1 LCVLPE
7 NLFPKKQGLNMPRK
21 TDKREKLIGAAGRL
35 NHEQGFRST
44 TLADIAQQAS
54 VPLGNVYYYF
64 KTKDSIGGAVI
75 ELLSNNYADFFKKIN
90 AKISEPAARLR
101 MYLESNSKDPE
112 SIARYGCQVGG
123 LCQELGKEGGVLA
136 DQAAKLLHDIIQW
149 VEQQF
154 RALGLG
160 ERSPSY
166 AQQLVASIQ
175 GINLLTLT
183 FKDPK
188 IINEQ
193 SQVILSWLE
202 SVIGAKIPAVNLS
215 DESIVELEA
224 VY

>member
-1 LCVLPE
+1 
-7 NLFPKKQGLNMPRK
+7 MPRK

-44 TLADIAQQAS
+44 TLADIAQEAS

-75 ELLSNNYADFFKKIN
+75 ELLSNIYADFFKKIN
-90 AKISEPAARLR
+90 AKISDPAARLR
-101 MYLESNSKDPE
+101 LYLESNSKDPE

-149 VEQQF
+149 VEVQF
-154 RALGLG
+154 RALGMG

-166 AQQLVASIQ
+166 ALQLVAAIQ
-175 GINLLTLT
+175 GVNLLTLT

-188 IINEQ
+188 IIHEQ
-193 SQVILSWLE
+193 TQIILGWLE
-202 SVIGAKIPAVNLS
+202 SVIGAKIPAVNLA
-215 DESIVELEA
+215 DEALVELEA
-224 VY
+224 AY

>member
-1 LCVLPE
+1 
-7 NLFPKKQGLNMPRK
+7 MPRQ

-44 TLADIAQQAS
+44 TLADIAQEAA

-75 ELLSNNYADFFKKIN
+75 DLLSNIYSDFFKKIN
-90 AKISEPAARLR
+90 ANISDPAARLR
-101 MYLESNSKDPE
+101 TYLESNSKDPE

-136 DQAAKLLHDIIQW
+136 DQAAKLLYDIIQW
-149 VEQQF
+149 VETQF
-154 RALGLG
+154 RALGTG
-160 ERSPSY
+160 DRSEAY
-166 AQQLVASIQ
+166 ARQLIAAMQ
-175 GINLLTLT
+175 GVNLLTLT

-193 SQVILSWLE
+193 TQIILIWLE
-202 SVIGAKIPAVNLS
+202 GVIGAKIPAVNLADQS
-215 DESIVELEA
+215 LLELEA
-224 VY
+224 AY

>member
-1 LCVLPE
+1 
-7 NLFPKKQGLNMPRK
+7 MPRK